1 MLRASIDSTV
11 SRKPG
16 PDAVR
21 TLLRVLLTITI
32 SVVKVK
38 CQGAGILQKRELT
51 LKGLK
56 LNTPI
61 EYINKPYAYD
71 GLIKWSRHVNR

>member
-38 CQGAGILQKRELT
+38 CQGAGILHKRELT
-51 LKGLK
+51 LKG
-56 LNTPI
+56 
-61 EYINKPYAYD
+61 
-71 GLIKWSRHVNR
+71 